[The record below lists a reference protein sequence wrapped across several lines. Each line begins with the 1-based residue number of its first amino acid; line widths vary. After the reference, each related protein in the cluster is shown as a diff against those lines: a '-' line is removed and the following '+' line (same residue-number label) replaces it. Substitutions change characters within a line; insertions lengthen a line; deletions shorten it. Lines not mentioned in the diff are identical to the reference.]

1 MSKKVIVNGE
11 EMEIEEEAHPV
22 AAHFQKSISQIEL
35 EKKLAYYL
43 ELTTEIEALTATK
56 DALRKEILEAGKGEE
71 SLMAG
76 NYVAFFKA
84 VKGRTTVDWQG
95 YAKAQLKD
103 IPAAEL
109 EPYTKRGE
117 DSVRV
122 EVKRIG

>member
-1 MSKKVIVNGE
+1 MGNLNDY
-11 EMEIEEEAHPV
+11 EIEEDRHPV
-22 AAHFQKSISQIEL
+22 AEHFQKSISQIEL

-56 DALRKEILEAGKGEE
+56 DAIRKEILEAGKGEE

-117 DSVRV
+117 DSIRL
-122 EVKRIG
+122 EVKKLA